1 MNARKQII
9 RSIANKLD
17 VEKMLWTFEEVIM
30 ARMRDDGSKIE
41 KKKKKLY
48 HADKWYKS
56 QG

>member
-41 KKKKKLY
+41 KKKKLY